1 MAPVAVMMNMYFPSS
16 FENCE
21 SCMREGVQAPGRE
34 REREE
39 EEDKKS
45 FEVQTMLFVQQ
56 HTICFF
62 FQTLPE
68 HFCSQNLVYT
78 SPDKQIDCILWSGGG
93 QGC

>member
-34 REREE
+34 KERERERE
-39 EEDKKS
+39 RTRRRQEK
-45 FEVQTMLFVQQ
+45 FEVQTMLVVQQ

-62 FQTLPE
+62 FQHCQSISAIKT
-68 HFCSQNLVYT
+68 
-78 SPDKQIDCILWSGGG
+78 
-93 QGC
+93 